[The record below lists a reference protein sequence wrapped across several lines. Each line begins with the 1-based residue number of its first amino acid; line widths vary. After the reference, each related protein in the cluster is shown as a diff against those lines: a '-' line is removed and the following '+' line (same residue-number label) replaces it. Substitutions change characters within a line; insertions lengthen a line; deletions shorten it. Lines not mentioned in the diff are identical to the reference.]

1 MLACSS
7 VFVIAVPND
16 TFMVICS
23 RRYKILFNWFHPYAI
38 YSASMYIYIY
48 IYTVYIQY
56 IYMYT
61 TTTTNTTTTAQITM
75 HAFSICGTALGK
87 RTPPLPSHSASYNI
101 TANHHCHHLDH
112 HSTSYNA
119 CIQYMRHCFRKKQT
133 TSASYCG
140 LGPAPAPFR
149 PPHVPRSTCAQWWKI
164 RTTSASYR
172 GSKTT
177 LPPLACTMQQAHVSL
192 HKGMPLNWGYGQKFN
207 GMPLCKLQVLAA
219 SCTPMVAV

>member
-1 MLACSS
+1 MLFVCTSGQPKCSN
-7 VFVIAVPND
+7 I
-16 TFMVICS
+16 
-23 RRYKILFNWFHPYAI
+23 
-38 YSASMYIYIY
+38 IYIILYY
-48 IYTVYIQY
+48 I
-56 IYMYT
+56 IYF
-61 TTTTNTTTTAQITM
+61 TTAPVTM
-75 HAFSICGTALGK
+75 HAFSICATALG
-87 RTPPLPSHSASYNI
+87 
-101 TANHHCHHLDH
+101 
-112 HSTSYNA
+112 
-119 CIQYMRHCFRKKQT
+119 KKQT

-177 LPPLACTMQQAHVSL
+177 LPPLAGTMQQAHVSL

-219 SCTPMVAV
+219 SCPPMVAV

>member
-1 MLACSS
+1 MHKSEGL
-7 VFVIAVPND
+7 IKN
-16 TFMVICS
+16 
-23 RRYKILFNWFHPYAI
+23 
-38 YSASMYIYIY
+38 SASFKSPQIFHTSLAHLAHDHEGLQIARTLFIYLIIY
-48 IYTVYIQY
+48 FRLVVYIV
-56 IYMYT
+56 T
-61 TTTTNTTTTAQITM
+61 CTV
-75 HAFSICGTALGK
+75 L
-87 RTPPLPSHSASYNI
+87 
-101 TANHHCHHLDH
+101 
-112 HSTSYNA
+112 
-119 CIQYMRHCFRKKQT
+119 T

>member
-1 MLACSS
+1 ML
-7 VFVIAVPND
+7 FVCTSGQLKCPN
-16 TFMVICS
+16 I
-23 RRYKILFNWFHPYAI
+23 IL
-38 YSASMYIYIY
+38 YILYYIILYY
-48 IYTVYIQY
+48 IKDHHHCHHTVQVTILRP
-56 IYMYT
+56 
-61 TTTTNTTTTAQITM
+61 TTTAITSTTTAPVTM
-75 HAFSICGTALGK
+75 HAFSICATALG
-87 RTPPLPSHSASYNI
+87 
-101 TANHHCHHLDH
+101 
-112 HSTSYNA
+112 
-119 CIQYMRHCFRKKQT
+119 KKQT